1 MQKPPLKAGLIG
13 RPLSKSLS
21 PDIFGIFASLTGER
35 ISYELREVEPQG
47 LRPAIE
53 QARALGWAGFNVTLP
68 YKQAVCPLLQLTD
81 PAVKAAGAVNAVRF
95 GRGGLEGM
103 NTDARALLEALQE
116 LSYNAAG
123 KSAVVFGAGGAAA
136 SSGWALGRAMAA
148 SVVFR
153 ARDKAAAL
161 ALAAR
166 LADCFPRTAF
176 SVAPWEAEKGEP
188 DILVNATPLGMYEPG
203 RPPCEPRRGQL
214 CADLAYAPAG
224 TEFTAEAVRAGAIV
238 IDGLSLLVWQAALSL
253 RFWAGLPTGDIVKF
267 KREAFS
273 LLEKKLKGG
282 S

>member
-1 MQKPPLKAGLIG
+1 MQKTPLKAGLIG

-21 PDIFGIFASLTGER
+21 PDIFGIFAALTGEP
-35 ISYELREVEPQG
+35 IAYELREVEPQG

-53 QARALGWAGFNVTLP
+53 QARAQGWAGFNITLP
-68 YKQAVCPLLQLTD
+68 YKKDVCPLLQLAD

-136 SSGWALGRAMAA
+136 SAGWALGRAMTA

-153 ARDKAAAL
+153 ARDAAPAG

-166 LADCFPRTAF
+166 LADSFPNTAF
-176 SVAPWEAEKGEP
+176 SVAPWEAEKGAP
-188 DILVNATPLGMYEPG
+188 DILLNATPLGMYEPG
-203 RPPCEPRRGQL
+203 RPPCEPLRGQL

-224 TEFTAEAVRAGAIV
+224 TEFSAEAARAGALV
-238 IDGLSLLVWQAALSL
+238 ISGLSLLVWQAALSL
-253 RFWAGLPTGDIVKF
+253 RFWSGLPTGDIVKF

>member
-1 MQKPPLKAGLIG
+1 MQKTPLRAGLIG
-13 RPLSKSLS
+13 RPLSRSLS
-21 PDIFGIFASLTGER
+21 PDIFGIFASLTGTR
-35 ISYELREVEPQG
+35 IAYELREVEQQG

-53 QARALGWAGFNVTLP
+53 QARAQGWAGFNVTLP
-68 YKQAVCPLLQLTD
+68 YKKEVCSLLQLAD

-116 LSYNAAG
+116 LSYSAAG
-123 KSAVVFGAGGAAA
+123 KTAVVFGAGGAAA

-161 ALAAR
+161 ALTAR
-166 LADCFPRTAF
+166 LADCFPDTAF
-176 SVAPWEAEKGEP
+176 STAPWAPEKGGP

-203 RPPCEPRRGQL
+203 RPPCEPAAGQL
-214 CADLAYAPAG
+214 CVDLAYAPAG
-224 TEFTAEAVRAGAIV
+224 TGFTAEAARAGTIV

-273 LLEKKLKGG
+273 LLEKKIKGG

>member
-21 PDIFGIFASLTGER
+21 PDIFGVFASLTGER
-35 ISYELREVEPQG
+35 IVYELREVEPQG
-47 LRPAIE
+47 LRPGIE
-53 QARALGWAGFNVTLP
+53 QARAQGWAGFNVTLP
-68 YKQAVCPLLQLTD
+68 YKKEVCSLLQLAD

-123 KSAVVFGAGGAAA
+123 KSAVVYGAGGAAA

-153 ARDKAAAL
+153 ARDAAAAR

-176 SVAPWEAEKGEP
+176 SAAPWEAEKGAP

-203 RPPCEPRRGQL
+203 RPPCEPLRGQL

-224 TEFTAEAVRAGAIV
+224 TGFTAEAARAGAIV

>member
-1 MQKPPLKAGLIG
+1 MQKPPLKTGLIG
-13 RPLSKSLS
+13 RPLDKSLS
-21 PDIFGIFASLTGER
+21 PDIFGVFAALTGER
-35 ISYELREVEPQG
+35 IAYELREVEPQG

-53 QARALGWAGFNVTLP
+53 QARAQGWAGFNVTLP
-68 YKQAVCPLLQLTD
+68 YKKEVCSLLQLAD
-81 PAVKAAGAVNAVRF
+81 PAAKAAGAVNAVRF

-103 NTDARALLEALQE
+103 NTDARALLEAMQE
-116 LSYNAAG
+116 LSYNAAE

-153 ARDKAAAL
+153 ARDNAAAL
-161 ALAAR
+161 ALTAR

-176 SVAPWEAEKGEP
+176 SVAPWEAEKGRP
-188 DILVNATPLGMYEPG
+188 DILVNATPLGMYKPG
-203 RPPCEPRRGQL
+203 RPPCEPAAGQL
-214 CADLAYAPAG
+214 CVDLAYAPAG
-224 TEFTAEAVRAGAIV
+224 TEFLNEAARAGAIV
-238 IDGLSLLVWQAALSL
+238 ADGLSLLVWQAALSL

-282 S
+282 Y